1 MPHLNGGPVRDSSDD
16 LASTSSRLERD
27 VTSETG
33 TQDEELDDG
42 FGVPQRSG
50 TCAARSVLAVVKYL
64 LKRFGINR
72 PDRKLIFYSFR
83 LVRANAAS
91 SLSSHEFSD
100 ATIRRLIYSAL
111 KRRFLGI
118 LAFSQQLQ
126 ITNAI

>member
-64 LKRFGINR
+64 LKCFGMNR
-72 PDRKLIFYSFR
+72 PERKIIFYCFR
-83 LVRANAAS
+83 MVKSQAV
-91 SLSSHEFSD
+91 HELLLNF
-100 ATIRRLIYSAL
+100 
-111 KRRFLGI
+111 
-118 LAFSQQLQ
+118 
-126 ITNAI
+126 